1 MVIKM
6 LKIYGN
12 EEKFA
17 EVVNSGK
24 WIVDFSAVWCGPCR
38 MMEPVLEELAEKHNV
53 LKVDI
58 DAFSDLTVKYGVMSV
73 PTLIFFENGV
83 EKNRSVGYKSLEE
96 IEEFM
101 K

>member
-1 MVIKM
+1 M

-12 EEKFA
+12 EEKFD

-24 WIVDFSAVWCGPCR
+24 WIVDFSVVWCGPCR

-83 EKNRSVGYKSLEE
+83 EKNRSVGYKSLEK